1 MKTVIWYLH
10 FAFRALVSAAVLAV
24 STFLA
29 YISAQYLLAIPYGY
43 FAFLEK
49 AWPQVFMFIWFLF
62 LLLLGLFLAYSA
74 IRSIVN
80 EWQSKSEL

>member
-10 FAFRALVSAAVLAV
+10 FILRVLISAAVLIG

-29 YISAQYLLAIPYGY
+29 YLSAQYLLAITYGY
-43 FAFLEK
+43 FSFLEK

-62 LLLLGLFLAYSA
+62 LLFLGLFLAYAA

-80 EWQSKSEL
+80 EWQSKPEL